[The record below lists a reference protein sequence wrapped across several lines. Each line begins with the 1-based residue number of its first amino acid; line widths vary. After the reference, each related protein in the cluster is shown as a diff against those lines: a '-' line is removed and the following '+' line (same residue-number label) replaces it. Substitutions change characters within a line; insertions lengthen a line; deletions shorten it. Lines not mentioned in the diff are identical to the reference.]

1 MNYYPFDSRNPLYR
15 SHIGAVASGDRLK
28 LRLLLHDDA
37 LCTNAFLIIRNDKN
51 GQVSEIPLFPA
62 DYFEDYRFWD
72 CEISLNTGLYW
83 YSFKYTSAYGE
94 FKVTKCSHSIGYVS
108 SDGGEWQQ
116 TVYDSN
122 FKTPE
127 WLEGGVIYQIFPD
140 RFYNSGKTK
149 RNVPDDRCI
158 VSDMSK
164 TPEYRQKNGT
174 CSLGNDYYGGDLQ
187 GITDKLPYIAKLGVN
202 CIYLNPIFEAH
213 SNHRYNTA
221 DYKKIDSLLGTAN
234 DLKKLC
240 EAARKLNIRIIL
252 DGVFSHTG
260 EDSVYFN
267 KYGRYKTLGAY
278 NSQKSKYFN
287 WFNFKNWPDDYVSWW
302 GIKSLPE
309 TCENDK
315 DFCEFITGENGVIK
329 HWMKYG
335 ISGWRLD
342 VADELPDEFLKK
354 IRTSLKEEKHDAYLL
369 GEVWEDASHKVSY
382 DKRREFLLGAELDSV
397 MNYPFANAIVNFFK
411 TGDAVGLVDTVVE
424 ITENYPAPAI
434 KTLMNHLSTHDTVR
448 IITKLSDS
456 FVDGQSREWQSKQ
469 QLCGIDLKTA
479 ANRVAAAA
487 AIQFTL
493 PGIPSIFY
501 GDEIGMQGYGDPF
514 CRAYF
519 PWDNINENLL
529 AVYRKL
535 GKLRQTTS
543 CLKNAEFIP
552 VHSNNGYIVFMRR
565 DEKDAI
571 VTAVNVNKQEVW
583 AEMPN
588 EFKVNPEI
596 IFGEAPNCDG
606 WIKIPPESFGIYKIS
621 FK

>member
-37 LCTNAFLIIRNDKN
+37 LCTDAYLIIKNDKS
-51 GQVSEIPLFPA
+51 GLVSEIQLSPA
-62 DYFEDYRFWD
+62 EYFEDYRFWD
-72 CEISLNTGLYW
+72 CDITLDTGLYW
-83 YSFKYTSAYGE
+83 YSFRYNSPYGE
-94 FKVTKCSHSIGYVS
+94 FKVTKCSHSIGFVS
-108 SDGGEWQQ
+108 ADGGEWQQ
-116 TVYDSN
+116 TVYDRS

-127 WLEGGVIYQIFPD
+127 WLAGGVIYQIFPD
-140 RFYNSGKTK
+140 RFYNSGKVK
-149 RNVPDDRCI
+149 RGVPEDRYI
-158 VSDMSK
+158 VADK
-164 TPEYRQKNGT
+164 NKIPEYRQKNGP
-174 CSLGNDYYGGDLQ
+174 CSLGNDYYCGDLQ
-187 GITDKLPYIAKLGVN
+187 GITEKLPYIKELGVN

-221 DYKKIDSLLGTAN
+221 DYKKIDCLLGTAG

-240 EAARKLNIRIIL
+240 AEAKKYGIAVIL

-260 EDSVYFN
+260 DDSVYFN
-267 KYGRYKTLGAY
+267 KYKRYKTLGAY
-278 NSQKSKYFN
+278 NSKNSKYYN
-287 WFNFKNWPDDYVSWW
+287 WFNFKCWPDDYVSWW

-309 TCENDK
+309 TDENNK
-315 DFCEFITGENGVIK
+315 DFCEFITGEEGIIK
-329 HWMKYG
+329 HWMKCG

-342 VADELPDEFLKK
+342 VADELPDEFIKK
-354 IRTSLKEEKHDAYLL
+354 IRTALKEMKPDGYLL
-369 GEVWEDASHKVSY
+369 GEVWEDASNKTSY

-397 MNYPFANAIVNFFK
+397 MNYPFSNAIVDFFK
-411 TGDAVGLVDTVVE
+411 TGNAVDLVDTVVQ

-456 FVDGQSREWQSKQ
+456 FVDGQSRAWQSVQ
-469 QLCGIDLKTA
+469 RLEGDELSTA
-479 ANRVAAAA
+479 AARVAAAT
-487 AIQFTL
+487 AIQYTL
-493 PGIPSIFY
+493 PGVPSVFY
-501 GDEIGMQGYGDPF
+501 GDEVGLQGYGDPF
-514 CRAYF
+514 CRAFF
-519 PWDNINENLL
+519 PWDNINEELL
-529 AVYRKL
+529 TVYRKL
-535 GKLRQTTS
+535 GALRQSTS

-552 VHSNNGYIVFMRR
+552 VHSEKGYVVFMRR
-565 DEKDAI
+565 DENDAV
-571 VTAVNVNKQEVW
+571 VTAVNVNKYEVW

-606 WIKIPPESFGIYKIS
+606 WIRIPPESFGVYKIR

>member
-28 LRLLLHDDA
+28 LRLLLHNDA
-37 LCTNAFLIIRNDKN
+37 LCTDAYLVIKNDKS
-51 GQVSEIPLFPA
+51 GLVSEIKLTPA
-62 DYFEDYRFWD
+62 EFFEDYRFWD
-72 CEISLNTGLYW
+72 CEITLDTGLYW
-83 YSFKYTSAYGE
+83 YSFRYNSPYGE
-94 FKVTKCSHSIGYVS
+94 FKVTKCSHSIGFVS

-116 TVYDSN
+116 TVYDNN

-127 WLEGGVIYQIFPD
+127 WLAGGVIYQIFPD

-149 RNVPDDRCI
+149 RNVPDDRHI
-158 VSDMSK
+158 VTDTNK
-164 TPEYRQKNGT
+164 IPEYRQKNGP

-187 GITDKLPYIAKLGVN
+187 GITEKLPYIAELGVN

-240 EAARKLNIRIIL
+240 DTAKKHNIRVIL

-260 EDSVYFN
+260 DDSIYFN

-278 NSQKSKYFN
+278 NSQNSKYYN
-287 WFNFKNWPDDYVSWW
+287 WFNFKNWPDDYDSWW
-302 GIKSLPE
+302 GIETLPE
-309 TCENDK
+309 TNENNK
-315 DFCEFITGENGVIK
+315 DFCEFITGEHGVIK

-342 VADELPDEFLKK
+342 VADELPDEFIKK
-354 IRTSLKEEKHDAYLL
+354 IRTALKEENPDGYLL
-369 GEVWEDASHKVSY
+369 GEVWEDASHKISY
-382 DKRREFLLGAELDSV
+382 DKRREFLQGAEFDSV
-397 MNYPFANAIVNFFK
+397 MNYPFANVIVDFFK
-411 TGDAVGLVDTVVE
+411 TGDAVRLVNTVVE

-456 FVDGQSREWQSKQ
+456 FVDGQSRDWQAKQ
-469 QLCGIDLKTA
+469 RLTGGELETA
-479 ANRVAAAA
+479 ARRVAAAA

-493 PGIPSIFY
+493 PGVPSIFY
-501 GDEIGMQGYGDPF
+501 GDEVGVQGYGDPF

-519 PWDNINENLL
+519 PWDDVNEDLL
-529 AVYRKL
+529 SVYRKL
-535 GKLRQTTS
+535 GKLRQNTS
-543 CLKNAEFIP
+543 CLNNAEFIP
-552 VHSNNGYIVFMRR
+552 VHSENGYIVFMRH
-565 DEKDAI
+565 DENDAI
-571 VTAVNVNKQEVW
+571 VTAVNVNKHEVW
-583 AEMPN
+583 VEMPN
-588 EFKVNPEI
+588 EFKVNPEVI
-596 IFGEAPNCDG
+596 WGEEPNNDG
-606 WIKIPPESFGIYKIS
+606 WIKIPPESFGVYKIN